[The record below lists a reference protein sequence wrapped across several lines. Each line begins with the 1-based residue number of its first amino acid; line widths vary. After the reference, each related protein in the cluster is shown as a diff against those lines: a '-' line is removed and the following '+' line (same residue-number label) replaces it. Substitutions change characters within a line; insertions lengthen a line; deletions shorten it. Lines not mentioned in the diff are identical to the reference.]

1 MHKNV
6 TKQIFH
12 TGSIKL
18 LIVQFPDAVC
28 TAAINKLAC
37 QLLKYALKTLAL
49 PAVNQEVFRTHT
61 TKNVPPHAF

>member
-37 QLLKYALKTLAL
+37 MAAKSAITE
-49 PAVNQEVFRTHT
+49 VNNFEV
-61 TKNVPPHAF
+61 NDAI